1 MIILT
6 SMFAYKKVQMF
17 IRMSIYIVLGIVVLV
32 VRHRNKKK
40 TRKRMDERTEYMMKH
55 TKKDKNGKY
64 PWEV

>member
-6 SMFAYKKVQMF
+6 SVFAYKKVQMF
-17 IRMSIYIVLGIVVLV
+17 LRMLIYIVLGIVVLV

-55 TKKDKNGKY
+55 TKKDKDGKY